1 MYNQLSLLGEKL
13 SAQTTYIE
21 TLKAKL
27 EDKEQKLTLVEGE
40 RTKLEENLLKL
51 SLSHE
56 ELQVIAGPG
65 EKLPLVRLIATRCKP
80 RLARE
85 A

>member
-56 ELQVIAGPG
+56 ELQVIAG
-65 EKLPLVRLIATRCKP
+65 
-80 RLARE
+80 
-85 A
+85 